1 MAIGRTDERHNR
13 FIPVANKGRP
23 VVWMS
28 FADPIWASGNAP
40 ASTGRTH
47 DRIRTKANISQ
58 TYFSP
63 TGRLHMGSCHISCY
77 QKAIIIYDGSDI
89 TRAEGA
95 DQLGRPRVY
104 LGFPLE
110 VLGKPAATRLNHCP

>member
-1 MAIGRTDERHNR
+1 M
-13 FIPVANKGRP
+13 RP
-23 VVWMS
+23 RQQAGHMIA
-28 FADPIWASGNAP
+28 FEPKPISRKPTLALP
-40 ASTGRTH
+40 AVYTWDHATFPA
-47 DRIRTKANISQ
+47 TK
-58 TYFSP
+58 
-63 TGRLHMGSCHISCY
+63 
-77 QKAIIIYDGSDI
+77 KAIIIYDGSDI